1 MFEFNHKKWIKIVFF
16 ILSCI
21 TVVRSLIHIL
31 SADGG
36 ANSIAG
42 IPLDLY
48 ANEASQAIIF
58 MFAMWGIS
66 QLMIGLFYLY
76 VLFIKPNMIPWMFL
90 SLTLEY
96 ALRLTVGQ
104 FKPILTIHTAPG
116 AYANYIM
123 IPLSIILFIV
133 SIKKTT
139 PKVV

>member
-16 ILSCI
+16 ILSTI
-21 TVVRSLIHIL
+21 TITRSLVHIL
-31 SADGG
+31 STDGG

-48 ANEASQAIIF
+48 SNEASQAIIF

-76 VLFIKPNMIPWMFL
+76 VLFIKPNLIPLMFI
-90 SLTLEY
+90 SLALEY
-96 ALRLTVGQ
+96 VLRLTVGQ
-104 FKPILTIHTAPG
+104 FKPILTVHTAPG
-116 AYANYIM
+116 AYANYFM
-123 IPLSIILFIV
+123 IPLSIILFIL